1 MMRGKPNDMK
11 NKIELMYQ
19 QFGKDEKHKCRD
31 CSNLVYHRYNRAFYK
46 CKIYGETHSEASD
59 WRLKYVACGM
69 FNKEYTGNPVINIIK
84 HSGKGQTEE
93 PQIDG
98 QVTLF

>member
-1 MMRGKPNDMK
+1 MK
-11 NKIELMYQ
+11 NKIELMHQ

-46 CKIYGETHSEASD
+46 CKIYGETSSQASD

-69 FNKEYTGNPVINIIK
+69 FNKEYTGNPIISIRK
-84 HSGKGQTEE
+84 HSIKEKEQEA
-93 PQIDG
+93 QIDG